1 VIRVTAFHG
10 QVWFIF
16 LQRKDRRART
26 AADFG
31 DVAMSRNFGNPGFYD
46 ASVIDDR
53 NARPLMIAF
62 ATIVMVWMLAFG
74 LVFVSAQISAQSH
87 HMAASAASIAK

>member
-1 VIRVTAFHG
+1 MVYSTRQEETPHENG
-10 QVWFIF
+10 GG
-16 LQRKDRRART
+16 
-26 AADFG
+26 FG
-31 DVAMSRNFGNPGFYD
+31 DAVMSRNLGNPGFYD
-46 ASVIDDR
+46 SSAIDDR

-87 HMAASAASIAK
+87 HMGAGVASIAK